1 MFEISLG
8 WCFTALLQFVEII
21 FHLFGIQLYRQTLE
35 VKGHGSYM
43 AAIDVESSLA
53 PSQDGNIA
61 FKTLEQFFKAAN
73 FATGTVEVLVIP

>member
-1 MFEISLG
+1 
-8 WCFTALLQFVEII
+8 
-21 FHLFGIQLYRQTLE
+21 
-35 VKGHGSYM
+35 M